1 MKVSCAA
8 FAREKKEKSQT
19 QKALSI
25 ERESLPFRQLNR
37 TSLSFVLTSRIL
49 FARSVQ

>member
-25 ERESLPFRQLNR
+25 ERERVSTISSAEQNEF
-37 TSLSFVLTSRIL
+37 IL
-49 FARSVQ
+49 RAN